1 MTRNFSRRKFLTYFY
16 LIFSIF
22 VFVFYPL
29 YGFYVENKY
38 FSLEAFLTA
47 PIFGNYRFTLSQL
60 LLDVDS
66 LIANFITILLFC
78 LIFAFFA
85 VYYGPTSIELGSR
98 DSSPAIVK
106 RMKFF
111 GGIAAGI
118 LGVAILL
125 SITQLGYIRPEL
137 AGRTFEIMFLN
148 FHPENFSVQVY
159 YYLFL
164 FSGWPGI
171 LYLAG
176 STKTAVRRATWA
188 GSKTNTGRIYLII
201 AVAIVE
207 IMFFAFPL
215 IQYVVTTSG
224 VAIREVLFSLFDILF
239 LTGVILFQEMKDTCK
254 SCPPTESGIEM
265 VQGKVE
271 VLKTGTRYQKHA
283 YGWAAASLALLVFFG
298 VILGGGDFGLKIS
311 TAYFIGRVW
320 GFGFTIFFTLF
331 LIAWGRLRM
340 MNHKNQEGVN

>member
-1 MTRNFSRRKFLTYFY
+1 MPRNFSRRQFRAYFY

-29 YGFYVENKY
+29 FGFYVENKS

-66 LIANFITILLFC
+66 FLANFITILLFC
-78 LIFAFFA
+78 LVFSFFC
-85 VYYGPTSIELGSR
+85 VFYGPTATELGSR
-98 DSSPAIVK
+98 DSSPVLMK
-106 RMKFF
+106 RMKLF

-125 SITQLGYIRPEL
+125 SVTQLGYIRPEL

-171 LYLAG
+171 LYLVA
-176 STKTAVRRATWA
+176 STKDAVRRATWA
-188 GSKTNTGRIYLII
+188 GSKSNGGKSFLFI
-201 AVAIVE
+201 AIAIVE
-207 IMFFAFPL
+207 VMFFIFPL
-215 IQYVVTTSG
+215 IPYVITTSG
-224 VAIREVLFSLFDILF
+224 VAIREILFSLFDILF
-239 LTGVILFQEMKDTCK
+239 LTGLVLT
-254 SCPPTESGIEM
+254 IEM
-265 VQGKVE
+265 RDEERVAGGTVPLQK
-271 VLKTGTRYQKHA
+271 GTRYQKHA
-283 YGWAAASLALLVFFG
+283 YLWVIGVLALLVYLG
-298 VILGGGDFGLKIS
+298 SILGGGDFGLKIS
-311 TAYFIGRVW
+311 TSYFIGRVW
-320 GFGFTIFFTLF
+320 GFGFTIALTLF
-331 LIAWGRLRM
+331 LVTWGRWRTSH
-340 MNHKNQEGVN
+340 HKHMEGNP

>member
-1 MTRNFSRRKFLTYFY
+1 MTRNLSRRKFLTYFY

-38 FSLEAFLTA
+38 FSLETFLTA

-60 LLDVDS
+60 ILDVDS
-66 LIANFITILLFC
+66 LLANFITILLFC
-78 LIFAFFA
+78 FVFAFFG
-85 VYYGPTSIELGSR
+85 VYYGPTSTELGSR

-106 RMKFF
+106 RMKVF

-125 SITQLGYIRPEL
+125 SVTQLGYIRPEL

-176 STKTAVRRATWA
+176 STKNAVRRATWV
-188 GSKTNTGRIYLII
+188 GSKTNSGRIFLII

-207 IMFFAFPL
+207 IMFFTFPL
-215 IQYVVTTSG
+215 IPYVVTTSG
-224 VAIREVLFSLFDILF
+224 VAIREVLFSLFDIFF
-239 LTGVILFQEMKDTCK
+239 LTGEVMFHEMKDEKTRRL
-254 SCPPTESGIEM
+254 PADGGAEM
-265 VQGKVE
+265 V
-271 VLKTGTRYQKHA
+271 LKKGTRYQKHA

-320 GFGFTIFFTLF
+320 GFGFTVFFTLF

-340 MNHKNQEGVN
+340 MKHKNQEGVN